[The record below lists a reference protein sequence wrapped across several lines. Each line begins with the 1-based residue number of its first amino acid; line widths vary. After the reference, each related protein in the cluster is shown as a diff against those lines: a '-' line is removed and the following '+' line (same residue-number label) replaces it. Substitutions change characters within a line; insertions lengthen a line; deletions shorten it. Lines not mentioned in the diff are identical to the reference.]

1 MEWLRWYHGACSDA
15 KWPLIARKSGT
26 CVGIVVSV
34 WAALLEQASQDEERG
49 SIEGFDPETYDV
61 LYGYEDGTCAAVL
74 KAMTEKGLIADG
86 CIAAWQKRQPKRER
100 DDLSTERVRRYRE
113 KKRQQAEISSVSDGV
128 TEDETECNAMKR
140 HETPC
145 NATREEKRREEN
157 IYTPPLPPHGGR
169 CAVFPEP
176 QTQGE
181 GPADV
186 PPMVRRPENADPGD
200 PADCGI
206 EFQQVVD
213 AYPEGHVA
221 PRGEAARVWLRLKA
235 QGKLPGLP
243 RMLQAIAEWS
253 DSEEWAKDG
262 GQYIPKLANF
272 LRNHQWEDNPR
283 PSGMGVDWLEKA
295 QAAQKAQIA
304 RMTRQLE
311 AFDRQRGYV
320 PREGACA

>member
-74 KAMTEKGLIADG
+74 AAMADKGLIADG

-113 KKRQQAEISSVSDGV
+113 KKRQQAEISPVSDGV

-140 HETPC
+140 HVTPC
-145 NATREEKRREEN
+145 NATRTEQRREEK
-157 IYTPPLPPHGGR
+157 YTPPLPPHGGR
-169 CAVFPEP
+169 CAVLPEP

-181 GPADV
+181 SPDDL
-186 PPMVRRPENADPGD
+186 PPMVKRPENPDPGD
-200 PADCGI
+200 PDGCGVD
-206 EFQQVVD
+206 FAQVVD

-243 RMLQAIAEWS
+243 RMLQAIEAWS

-262 GQYIPKLANF
+262 GKYIPKLANF
-272 LRNHQWEDNPR
+272 LRNHQWEDRPR
-283 PSGMGVDWLEKA
+283 PQCLSDDW
-295 QAAQKAQIA
+295 QKAQIA

-320 PREGACA
+320 PREEGALSA

>member
-26 CVGIVVSV
+26 CVGVVVSV

-74 KAMTEKGLIADG
+74 AAMTEKGLIADG

-100 DDLSTERVRRYRE
+100 DDSSTERVRRYRE
-113 KKRQQAEISSVSDGV
+113 KKRQQAEISPVSDGV

-140 HETPC
+140 HETQC
-145 NATREEKRREEN
+145 NATRTEQRREDKN

-169 CAVFPEP
+169 CAVLPET

-181 GPADV
+181 SPADV
-186 PPMVRRPENADPGD
+186 PPMVRRPENPDPGD
-200 PADCGI
+200 PDGCGVD
-206 EFQQVVD
+206 FAQVVD
-213 AYPEGHVA
+213 AYPDGHVA

-243 RMLQAIAEWS
+243 RMLQAISEWA

-272 LRNHQWEDNPR
+272 LRNHQWADSPR
-283 PSGMGVDWLEKA
+283 QDVDVWS
-295 QAAQKAQIA
+295 AQIR

-311 AFDRQRGYV
+311 EHDRRRGYV
-320 PREGACA
+320 PGGEGALSA

>member
-15 KWPLIARKSGT
+15 KWPLIAKRSGT
-26 CVGIVVSV
+26 CVGVVVSV

-49 SIEGFDPETYDV
+49 SIEGWDPETYDV
-61 LYGYEDGTCAAVL
+61 LYGYEDGTCEAVL
-74 KAMTEKGLIADG
+74 KAMTEKGLIVDG

-100 DDLSTERVRRYRE
+100 DDLSTERVRRFRE
-113 KKRQQAEISSVSDGV
+113 KKRQQSEMTPVSHVV
-128 TEDETECNAMKR
+128 TEDETPCNAMKR

-145 NATREEKRREEN
+145 NATRTEKRREEN

-169 CAVFPEP
+169 CAVLPET

-181 GPADV
+181 SPDDL
-186 PPMVRRPENADPGD
+186 PPMVRRPENPDPGD
-200 PADCGI
+200 PDGCGVD
-206 EFQQVVD
+206 FAQVVD
-213 AYPEGHVA
+213 AYPSGHVA

-243 RMLQAIAEWS
+243 RMLQAIEAWS
-253 DSEEWAKDG
+253 DSDEWAKDG

-272 LRNHQWEDNPR
+272 LRNHQWEDL
-283 PSGMGVDWLEKA
+283 PSRDDGDAW
-295 QAAQKAQIA
+295 QAQIK

-311 AFDRQRGYV
+311 AYDRQRGYV
-320 PREGACA
+320 PSEGACA